1 MQKTNYILLFHDNNV
16 IYRNNIFAINIY
28 IYILSLLFV
37 YKFYL
42 RKLFFIFIFIL
53 KKCIFIFKN

>member
-28 IYILSLLFV
+28 IYIIFTLCIQILF
-37 YKFYL
+37 KKIIFY
-42 RKLFFIFIFIL
+42 FYFYI
-53 KKCIFIFKN
+53 KKMYFYF